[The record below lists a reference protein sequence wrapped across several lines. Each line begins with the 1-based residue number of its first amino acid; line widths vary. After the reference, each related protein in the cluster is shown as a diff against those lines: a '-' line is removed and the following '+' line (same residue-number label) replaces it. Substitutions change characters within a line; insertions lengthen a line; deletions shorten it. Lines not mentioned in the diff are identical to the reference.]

1 MDRSADKEKIDNTK
15 EKKDWNG
22 LIYRLRINEEVD
34 YELYQALNQLPVSLR
49 SKRLLALATLG
60 LALAQGDIKVNKRLE
75 SEANKA
81 KRKIQ
86 PQQFRKKPNK
96 KPIIK
101 EQSEENDRKNYNENR
116 VNNNNKEILIEENK
130 IDPIKLTSSVQQLNE
145 EKITSENTSTNQVK
159 NRLLSSLKN
168 F

>member
-1 MDRSADKEKIDNTK
+1 MDRSADKEKIENTK
-15 EKKDWNG
+15 EEKDWNG

-60 LALAQGDIKVNKRLE
+60 LALAQGDIKVNKRIE
-75 SEANKA
+75 SGANKA
-81 KRKIQ
+81 KRRIQ
-86 PQQFRKKPNK
+86 PQQFRKKN

-101 EQSEENDRKNYNENR
+101 EQSEENDSQNYNENI
-116 VNNNNKEILIEENK
+116 VSNNDKEILIEKNE
-130 IDPIKLTSSVQQLNE
+130 IDPIKSTSSVQQLDE

>member
-1 MDRSADKEKIDNTK
+1 MDRSADKEKIENTK
-15 EKKDWNG
+15 EEKDWNG

-101 EQSEENDRKNYNENR
+101 EQSEENDSQNYNENR
-116 VNNNNKEILIEENK
+116 VNNNNKEILIEKNE
-130 IDPIKLTSSVQQLNE
+130 IVPIKSTSSVQQLDE

>member
-1 MDRSADKEKIDNTK
+1 MDRSADKEKIENTK
-15 EKKDWNG
+15 EEKDWNG

-60 LALAQGDIKVNKRLE
+60 LALAQGDIKVNKRIE
-75 SEANKA
+75 SGANKA
-81 KRKIQ
+81 KRRIQ
-86 PQQFRKKPNK
+86 PQQFRKKN

-101 EQSEENDRKNYNENR
+101 EQSEENDSQNYNENI
-116 VNNNNKEILIEENK
+116 VSNNDKEILIEKNE
-130 IDPIKLTSSVQQLNE
+130 IAPIKSTSSVQQLDE